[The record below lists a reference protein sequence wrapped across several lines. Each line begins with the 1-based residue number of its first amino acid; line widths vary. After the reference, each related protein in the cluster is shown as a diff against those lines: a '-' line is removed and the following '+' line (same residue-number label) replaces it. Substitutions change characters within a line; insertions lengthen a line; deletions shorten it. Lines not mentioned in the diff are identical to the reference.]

1 MSAAARS
8 EVTELLRAWS
18 AGEDAALEKL
28 VPLVYAELRRLA
40 HRYMRGEHPGH
51 TLQTS
56 ALINEAYIKL
66 IDSGR
71 VKWQDRAHFLAV
83 SAQLMRRVL
92 VDFARTRRS
101 QKRGG
106 QEQRIPF
113 DEALNLHNA
122 RSADLVRLDD
132 ALNEFAKDFPR
143 KAQVI
148 EFRFFG
154 GLSVQ
159 ETAAALRV
167 SEDTVSRD
175 WRMARVWLHR
185 TLNGVGRHAE

>member
-1 MSAAARS
+1 MSAAARN

-18 AGEDAALEKL
+18 AGEEAALEKL
-28 VPLVYAELRRLA
+28 MPLVYAELRRLA
-40 HRYMRGEHPGH
+40 HRYMRGEHLGH

-56 ALINEAYIKL
+56 ALINEAYLRL

-106 QEQRIPF
+106 QEQRIPL
-113 DEALNLHNA
+113 DEALDLYHA

-132 ALNEFAKDFPR
+132 ALTELAKQSLR
-143 KAQVI
+143 KAKVI
-148 EFRFFG
+148 ELRFFG

-159 ETAAALRV
+159 ETAEALHV
-167 SEDTVSRD
+167 SEDTVVRD

>member
-40 HRYMRGEHPGH
+40 HRYMRGEHMGH

-56 ALINEAYIKL
+56 ALINEAYLRL

-71 VKWQDRAHFLAV
+71 VKWQDRSHFLAV

-92 VDFARTRRS
+92 VDFARSRRS

-106 QEQRIPF
+106 EEQRISL
-113 DEALNLHNA
+113 DEALNLHHA
-122 RSADLVRLDD
+122 RSADLLRLDD
-132 ALNEFAKDFPR
+132 ALNELAKQFPR

-148 EFRFFG
+148 ELRFFG
-154 GLSVQ
+154 
-159 ETAAALRV
+159 
-167 SEDTVSRD
+167 
-175 WRMARVWLHR
+175 W
-185 TLNGVGRHAE
+185 AER